1 MLQILNNTRP
11 MHVLRAYRSL
21 HQVPAYAQNPQHLQ
35 GILMVGATGIE
46 PVTSAVSRQRSAAE
60 LSALCWALYLDEATP
75 GIEPG

>member
-1 MLQILNNTRP
+1 MPQILNNTRP

-46 PVTSAVSRQRSAAE
+46 PVTSAVSRQKRDPLLLGLSPQSRS
-60 LSALCWALYLDEATP
+60 
-75 GIEPG
+75 